1 MAVKLF
7 SGFAIFVAVF
17 LALMMTQTSIP
28 LIYIVVTF
36 IALVLIWRLVIELD
50 KREPVRRA
58 TREAYRLNNPSCC
71 IGGLL
76 ACNECGSEKINGV
89 TSLVHPGYR
98 EHSCKDCGELLY
110 YSRKSRK

>member
-36 IALVLIWRLVIELD
+36 IALALIWRLAIELD
-50 KREPVRRA
+50 KREPVRQA
-58 TREAYRLNNPSCC
+58 TRETYRLNNPSCC

-76 ACNECGSEKINGV
+76 ACSECGV

-98 EHSCKDCGELLY
+98 EHACKDCGELLY